1 MAIKL
6 KSAHKAFALP
16 KAAEVKPKASA
27 WTVEVAAQDGN
38 AALLAVQPPQGE
50 LFYTLST
57 VDEAGKPRYCG
68 KTGVRLTAELAVAFT
83 RLLASIQ

>member
-1 MAIKL
+1 MVIKF
-6 KSAHKAFALP
+6 KSAHKSLVLP

-27 WTVEVAAQDGN
+27 WMVEVAARDGN

-50 LFYTLST
+50 MFYTLST

-68 KTGVRLTAELAVAFT
+68 KTGVRLTAELAQAFA